1 MKKFI
6 RFALVLGVIFLTS
19 AATAAGVIYSFR
31 LRGRFAIGGEW
42 LIPAVVAAVWAVVRE
57 IKRTWRFTANGNNP
71 DNTKNR

>member
-19 AATAAGVIYSFR
+19 AATAAAVIYSFR

-42 LIPAVVAAVWAVVRE
+42 LIPAVVFLTWLIFRE
-57 IKRTWRFTANGNNP
+57 VKRIFK
-71 DNTKNR
+71 NTKGKKNERNL